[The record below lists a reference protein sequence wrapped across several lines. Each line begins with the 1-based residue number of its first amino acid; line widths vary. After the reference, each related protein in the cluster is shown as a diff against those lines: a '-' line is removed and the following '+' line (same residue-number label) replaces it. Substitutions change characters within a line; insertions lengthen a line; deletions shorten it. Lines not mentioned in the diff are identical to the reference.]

1 MLKSLTIKN
10 FALIRNAEISFGDRL
25 NVMSGETGAGKS
37 VVLESIN
44 FVLGQKADKV
54 MITNGETSCSCSCTF
69 DICGNQ
75 AVKTVLEDIG
85 VDYDDTLIIKRTMNV
100 DGRNTIKLN
109 GETVTAT
116 MLRKVTANLVDVHG
130 QSDHFILL
138 KESNQLALIDT
149 LSGISVENKKREI
162 AEKLDELKK
171 NKQLSEKFGG
181 GEYGAKKLDYISYC
195 IKEIE
200 NVNFLQGEDE
210 NLLTK
215 KKKLM
220 NYEKIAS
227 ALTEAENSLSG
238 DGCAT
243 DLVSTAIR
251 CVASLSGIDE
261 QYSNLSDRLS
271 TILDDLV
278 DISETITA
286 SYDDDFDPKELDYIE
301 DRLDKI
307 NSLKAKYGGS
317 YESIQEKL
325 NEFKSEYNLILDSG
339 ANLERLNKE
348 RQQLLSDLSVLYNDL
363 TAIRKQTAESLSK
376 KLTLKL
382 HELGMKNAK
391 FDVLFD
397 KQDGLS
403 SIGQDIVTFLFT
415 ANLGE
420 ELKPLSKVISGGE
433 LSRLMLAIKTVTGSA
448 ITQGTY
454 IFDEIDAGISGE
466 AGQIVAQNFAQ
477 IAKTKQIIAI
487 SHLPQIV
494 AMSDTSLMIRKKEED
509 GKTQTFIEELDNNTK
524 LKEVLRL
531 IGGSTESVSAVNHA
545 KEMILR
551 AENYKES
558 IE

>member
-75 AVKTVLEDIG
+75 AVRTVLEDIG
-85 VDYDDTLIIKRTMNV
+85 VDYDDTLVIKRTMNV
-100 DGRNTIKLN
+100 DGRSTIKLN

-149 LSGISVENKKREI
+149 LSGISVENKKSEI
-162 AEKLDELKK
+162 AEKLEELKK
-171 NKQLSEKFGG
+171 NKQLSEKLGG
-181 GEYGAKKLDYISYC
+181 GEYGAKRLDYINYC

-210 NLLTK
+210 NLLIK

-238 DGCAT
+238 DRCAT
-243 DLVSTAIR
+243 DLISSAIR

-271 TILDDLV
+271 NILDDLV
-278 DISETITA
+278 DISETLTA

-301 DRLDKI
+301 ERLDKI

-317 YESIQEKL
+317 YESIQAKL
-325 NEFKSEYNLILDSG
+325 EEFKSEYNLILDSG

-348 RQQLLSDLSVLYNDL
+348 RQQILSDLAILYNDL
-363 TAIRKQTAESLSK
+363 TELRKQTAESLSE
-376 KLTLKL
+376 KLTMKL
-382 HELGMKNAK
+382 RELGMKNAK

-403 SIGQDIVTFLFT
+403 SLGQDSITFLFT

-420 ELKPLSKVISGGE
+420 QLKPLSKVISGGE

-466 AGQIVAQNFAQ
+466 AGQIVAENFAQ

-551 AENYKES
+551 ADNYKKS
-558 IE
+558 I

>member
-10 FALIRNAEISFGDRL
+10 FALIRYAEISFGDRL

-54 MITNGETSCSCSCTF
+54 MITNGENSCSCSCTF
-69 DICGNQ
+69 DVSGNL
-75 AVKTVLEDIG
+75 AVKAVLEDIG
-85 VDYDDTLIIKRTMNV
+85 VDYDDTLIIKRTMTV
-100 DGRNTIKLN
+100 DGKNSIKLN

-130 QSDHFILL
+130 QSDHFVLL
-138 KESNQLALIDT
+138 KEANQLALLDT
-149 LSGISVENKKREI
+149 LGGQPVADKKTEI
-162 AEKLDELKK
+162 AKILEELKK
-171 NKQLSEKFGG
+171 NKQLAEKLGG
-181 GEYGAKKLDYISYC
+181 GEDGAKRLDYISYC

-200 NVNFLQGEDE
+200 NVNFLNGEDE
-210 NLLTK
+210 ELLTK

-227 ALTEAENSLSG
+227 ALTEAENNLSG

-243 DLVSTAIR
+243 DLISSAVR
-251 CVASLSGIDE
+251 CVESLANIDGL
-261 QYSNLSDRLS
+261 YANLSDRLS
-271 TILDDLV
+271 TVLDDLV
-278 DISETITA
+278 DISETITS
-286 SYDDDFDPKELDYIE
+286 SYDDEFDPKELDYIE

-307 NSLKAKYGGS
+307 NSLKSKYGKTF
-317 YESIQEKL
+317 EAIQEKL
-325 NEFKSEYNLILDSG
+325 EEFKQEYNLILDSG
-339 ANLERLNKE
+339 ASLEKLNSE
-348 RQQLLSDLSVLYNDL
+348 RQKLLAELAVLYNNL
-363 TAIRKQTAESLSK
+363 TDIRKRTADNLSD
-376 KLTLKL
+376 KLTEKL

-391 FDVLFD
+391 FDVLFE
-397 KQDGLS
+397 KQEGLS
-403 SIGQDIVTFLFT
+403 NLGQDNVTFLFT

-420 ELKPLSKVISGGE
+420 TLKPLSKVISGGE

-448 ITQGTY
+448 ISQGTY

-466 AGQIVAQNFAQ
+466 AGQIVAENFAQ

-494 AMSDTSLMIRKKEED
+494 AMSDTSLMIRKSED
-509 GKTQTFIEELDNNTK
+509 GGKTQTFIEALNDETK

-531 IGGSTESVSAVNHA
+531 IGGNESSVSAVNHA
-545 KEMILR
+545 TEMIDR
-551 AENYKES
+551 ANNYKKT
-558 IE
+558 I

>member
-10 FALIRNAEISFGDRL
+10 FALIRNAEISFGEKL

-69 DICGNQ
+69 DVTGNQ
-75 AVKTVLEDIG
+75 AVKAVLEDIG
-85 VDYDDTLIIKRTMNV
+85 VDYDDTLVIKRTMNIE
-100 DGRNTIKLN
+100 GRNTIKLN

-130 QSDHFILL
+130 QSDHFVLL
-138 KESNQLALIDT
+138 KESNQLALLDT
-149 LSGISVENKKREI
+149 LSGSSVENKKNEI
-162 AEKLDELKK
+162 AKKLDELKK
-171 NKQLSEKFGG
+171 NKSLAEKLGG
-181 GEYGAKKLDYISYC
+181 GEDGAKRLDYISYC

-200 NVNFLQGEDE
+200 NTNFSQGEDE
-210 NLLTK
+210 ELLSR
-215 KKKLM
+215 KKKLI

-227 ALTEAENSLSG
+227 ALTEAESNLSG

-243 DLVSTAIR
+243 DLVSSAIR
-251 CVASLSGIDE
+251 CVDSLSNIDE
-261 QYSNLSDRLS
+261 LYANISDRLS

-278 DISETITA
+278 DISETITS
-286 SYDDDFDPKELDYIE
+286 SYDEDFDPKELDYIE

-307 NSLKAKYGGS
+307 NILKSKYGGS
-317 YESIQEKL
+317 YEKIQEKFDEL
-325 NEFKSEYNLILDSG
+325 KQEYNLILDSG
-339 ANLERLNKE
+339 ASLEKLNKE
-348 RQQLLSDLSVLYNDL
+348 REKLLTELAVLYNQL
-363 TAIRKQTAESLSK
+363 TELRKAAAKNLSG
-376 KLTLKL
+376 KLTSKL

-391 FDVLFD
+391 FDVLFE
-397 KQDGLS
+397 KQEGLS
-403 SIGQDIVTFLFT
+403 SLGQDSITFLFT

-420 ELKPLSKVISGGE
+420 TLKPLSKVISGGE

-466 AGQIVAQNFAQ
+466 AGQIVAENFAQ

-494 AMSDTSLMIRKKEED
+494 AMSDTSLMIRKKEEN
-509 GKTQTFIEELDNNTK
+509 GKTQTFIEKLDTQTK

-531 IGGSTESVSAVNHA
+531 IGGSSESVSAVNHA
-545 KEMILR
+545 KEMIDR
-551 AENYKES
+551 AEAFKKS
-558 IE
+558 M